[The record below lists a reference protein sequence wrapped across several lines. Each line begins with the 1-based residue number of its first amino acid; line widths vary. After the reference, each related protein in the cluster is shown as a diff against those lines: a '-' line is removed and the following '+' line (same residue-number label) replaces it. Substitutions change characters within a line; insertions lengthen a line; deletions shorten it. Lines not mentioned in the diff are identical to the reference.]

1 MTKNIGTAIV
11 LVAGIA
17 VALIALVI
25 GAGMYNVAADEGHTG
40 FVSWLLE
47 ATRERSI
54 AVRADGISVPELS
67 DPQRIRRGAGNY
79 DAMCASCHL
88 APGVEATEI
97 SRGLNPEPP
106 NLTKSTQIDPARAFW
121 IIKHGIKATGMPAW
135 GKSMQDEYI
144 WDMVALLLKLPE
156 MTPDEYRVE
165 VRESG
170 GHSHGSGE
178 SDEHAV
184 ETEPHEH

>member
-1 MTKNIGTAIV
+1 VTKNIAAAIL
-11 LVAGIA
+11 LVAGVG

-25 GAGMYNVAADEGHTG
+25 GAGMYNVAADDGHTR

-47 ATRERSI
+47 TTRERSI
-54 AVRADGISVPELS
+54 AVRADGIRVPELS
-67 DPQRIRRGAGNY
+67 DPQRIRSGAGNY

-106 NLTKSTQIDPARAFW
+106 NLTKSTQVDPARAFW

-156 MTPDEYRVE
+156 MTPDEYRRE
-165 VRESG
+165 VRASG
-170 GHSHGSGE
+170 GHSHDGGE
-178 SDEHAV
+178 SDEDAV
-184 ETEPHEH
+184 EPNSHDH